1 MDYKYIEQLLERYWD
16 CTATN
21 EEEHILRTFFRQAE
35 VPGHLAKYKS
45 LFEYEDLQAAEGLG
59 EAFDER
65 LLRLAEQTSRP
76 VAEEVRRPLFVRI
89 LRPLYNA
96 VACIAIV
103 LTAGLGVNYFLTDNE
118 KGWDY
123 SMEEYADTYESPEV
137 AYDEGI
143 EALLMVKEGLETAV
157 ADSTRTEDSVVVEG
171 EETE

>member
-16 CTATN
+16 CTATT
-21 EEEHILRTFFRQAE
+21 EEEHILRTFFRQEE

-45 LFEYEDLQAAEGLG
+45 LFEYEDLQAEEGLD

-65 LLRLAEQTSRP
+65 MLHLVEQTAPATSTTT
-76 VAEEVRRPLFVRI
+76 RRPLYVRM
-89 LRPLYNA
+89 RPLYNA
-96 VACIAIV
+96 VACIAIA
-103 LTAGLGVNYFLTDNE
+103 LTLGLGVDYFLTDNE

-123 SMEEYADTYESPEV
+123 SVEEYADTYKNPEV

-157 ADSTRTEDSVVVEG
+157 ADSTRATGSATIEN
-171 EETE
+171 EEEE